1 MKTLLTSIVSIA
13 FTLQASGAIIP
24 FNLQGQAGFG
34 LLSGNETGAVL
45 GTPGSGDEIGAGVT
59 FDDVSKVLT
68 INVGWGTANGFTNLT
83 GVANGAHL
91 HGPAT
96 LGTPFTTN
104 AGVVV
109 NFIANTAPG
118 TGYSSPSYT
127 VNTSA
132 SAGTVV
138 GTVTLDATREAQ
150 LMASQLYIN
159 IHNATNPNGE
169 IRGNLVAVPEP
180 SSVGLAAL
188 GLMGIASGSR
198 MRRRKA
204 KAA

>member
-1 MKTLLTSIVSIA
+1 MKTLLTSIVSLA
-13 FTLQASGAIIP
+13 LALQASAALIP
-24 FNLQGQAGFG
+24 FNLQGQAGSG
-34 LLSGNETGAVL
+34 LLSGNETGAVA
-45 GTPGSGDEIGAGVT
+45 GTPGSGGEIGAGIT

-68 INVGWGTANGFTNLT
+68 INVGWGTSNGFTNLT
-83 GVANGAHL
+83 GAISGAHI
-91 HGPAT
+91 HGPAIT
-96 LGTPFTTN
+96 PTPFTTT

-109 NFIANTAPG
+109 NLQTNAVT
-118 TGYSSPSYT
+118 TGYTSASFT
-127 VNTSA
+127 TTTSA
-132 SAGTVV
+132 SAGTSS
-138 GTVTLDATREAQ
+138 GSVTLDATREAQ

-159 IHNATNPNGE
+159 IHTATNGGGE